1 MQQVLVFS
9 RTAAPCPPRRPPR
22 WLGAPEFSRSGTAE
36 WRRSWSCRYLPFA
49 DVGQKFL
56 FSGGER
62 SEYERGRLSLP
73 GHVAEREVR
82 DV

>member
-1 MQQVLVFS
+1 VGLQQDRDAVPAP
-9 RTAAPCPPRRPPR
+9 AATSVAGP
-22 WLGAPEFSRSGTAE
+22 PEFSRSGTAE
-36 WRRSWSCRYLPFA
+36 WRRSWSWRYLPYA
-49 DVGQKFL
+49 DIGQKCL

-62 SEYERGRLSLP
+62 PEYQRGRLSLP